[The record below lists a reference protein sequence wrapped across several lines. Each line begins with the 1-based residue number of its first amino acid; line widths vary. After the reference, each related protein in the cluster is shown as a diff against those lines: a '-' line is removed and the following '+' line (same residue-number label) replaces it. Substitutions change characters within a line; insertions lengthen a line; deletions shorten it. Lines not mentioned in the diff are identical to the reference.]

1 MPDDA
6 FASFFN
12 FQYPLTMGS
21 QISLIQD
28 VPDTTGNITLQSPTQ
43 IGLAPGYYLVSYKV
57 SAVFRTPNYMQVTP
71 IYNGTPRLEYGIYFA
86 TNADGSSAYGAS
98 FFILRASQA
107 TQLSLNYSGSGNA
120 VEGEI
125 NLTVLKLRRELS

>member
-1 MPDDA
+1 
-6 FASFFN
+6 
-12 FQYPLTMGS
+12 MGS

-57 SAVFRTPNYMQVTP
+57 SAVFRTPNYMQVTT

-107 TQLSLNYSGSGNA
+107 TQLSLNYSCSGNA